1 MEQESDLYNLTASES
16 KRLHKD
22 GLISG
27 WGAFVGVLSTL
38 ALLQVEQIDIPLT
51 VSILCFAVSIPLST
65 TASAMAQ
72 YYASDKIILKRQRFF
87 IQNLGVGGFFILAIG
102 IGGIFWHFS
111 ISAGITF
118 LCVFLFMMGVY
129 TMAGVNR
136 FEAVYRGD
144 STGKDVN
151 SS

>member
-1 MEQESDLYNLTASES
+1 MEQESELYNLTASES
-16 KRLHKD
+16 KGLHKD

-27 WGAFVGVLSTL
+27 WLSFVGVLSAL
-38 ALLQVEQIDIPLT
+38 ALLQIEHIDLPLT
-51 VSILCFAVSIPLST
+51 VSILCFAISIPMLIT
-65 TASAMAQ
+65 GSAIAQ
-72 YYASDKIILKRQRFF
+72 YFAGEKIILKRHQAIWQISSF
-87 IQNLGVGGFFILAIG
+87 GGFIILAIG

-129 TMAGVNR
+129 TKAGVNR